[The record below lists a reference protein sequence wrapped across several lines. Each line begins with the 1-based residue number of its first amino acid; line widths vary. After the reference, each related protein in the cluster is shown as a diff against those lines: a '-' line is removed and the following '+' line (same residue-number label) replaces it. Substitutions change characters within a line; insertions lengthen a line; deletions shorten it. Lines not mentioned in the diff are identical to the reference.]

1 MSATKQKIVF
11 IINPI
16 SGNKGKEV
24 VERNISTIIDNER
37 YDVEIVR
44 TSHKGHA
51 TDITRQAVK
60 DNVDIVCAVGGDGT
74 VNEVA
79 RSLVNT
85 NTALAIVPFGSG
97 NGLARHLQIPME
109 SPKALRLINEGYI
122 LPMDYGLVNNTPFFC
137 TCGVGFDAFISAKF
151 SESGKRG
158 PLTYME
164 NVLRNGLNYN
174 PETYELESEDE
185 YNVKSTYKAFL
196 ISCANAS
203 QYGNNAFIAPQASVR
218 DGLMDVTI
226 IEPFNLVDAPA
237 IAIQL
242 FNGTIDTNSRIKT
255 FQCRNLTI
263 KRSKPGVIHFDG
275 EPKLTGKTV
284 KVKLIPKALRCV
296 CAKEEG
302 PMKMAR
308 NIQNF
313 FNEQFYD
320 VFYRSEELIETNPL
334 LGHISKLGLGPKKKE
349 E

>member
-1 MSATKQKIVF
+1 MSSGKQKIIF

-16 SGNKGKEV
+16 SGNKGKDV
-24 VERNISTIIDNER
+24 VERTITTLIDSIR

-44 TSHKGHA
+44 TDHKGHA
-51 TDITRQAVK
+51 TDIATKAVN
-60 DNVDIVCAVGGDGT
+60 DHVDIVCAVGGDGA

-79 RSLVNT
+79 RALVNSQ
-85 NTALAIVPFGSG
+85 TALAIIPFGSG

-109 SPKALRLINEGYI
+109 SAKALRLINDGYI
-122 LPMDYGLVNNTPFFC
+122 QPMDYGLVNNTPFFC

-158 PLTYME
+158 PLSYIE
-164 NVLRNGLNYN
+164 NILRNGLGYN

-185 YNVKSTYKAFL
+185 YNVKSTHKAFL

-226 IEPFNLVDAPA
+226 LEPFNFMDAPA

-255 FQCRNLTI
+255 FRCRNLHI

-275 EPKLTGKTV
+275 EPMETGKDIDV
-284 KVKLIPKALRCV
+284 RLIPKALRCV
-296 CAKEEG
+296 CSIDEG
-302 PMKMAR
+302 PMKMTR

-320 VFYRSEELIETNPL
+320 VFYRSEELLENNPLNPL
-334 LGHISKLGLGPKKKE
+334 LNKLNIGPKKKE